1 MHVSARTDLASEA
14 RELWEQNPGQTTKL
28 EGVEARDEDVSGFH
42 GQQLEGHL
50 QAAQLKVILF
60 IYL

>member
-42 GQQLEGHL
+42 VASVDIFDENSSSLL
-50 QAAQLKVILF
+50 C
-60 IYL
+60 